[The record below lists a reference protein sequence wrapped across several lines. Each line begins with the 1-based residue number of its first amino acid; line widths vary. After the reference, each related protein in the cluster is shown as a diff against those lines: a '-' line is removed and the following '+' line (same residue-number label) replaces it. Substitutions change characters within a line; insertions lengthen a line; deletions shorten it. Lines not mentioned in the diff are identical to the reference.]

1 MRGSTVQDQMT
12 RDVVTVGVDT
22 PYKQIA
28 QLLAESR
35 VSGLPVVDPAGH
47 VVGVVTEADLLAR
60 EEYPDE
66 QGRRRPVLP
75 LPGASRRRKAAAGTA
90 GELMSTPAIT
100 MEDRTSVVRAAREM
114 DRHRIKRLPV
124 VDEVGRLV
132 GIVSRR
138 DLLKI
143 FLRSDDEIRAEIETE
158 VLEESLGIAPGIVS
172 VKVADGL
179 VTLEG
184 RVQRRTLIPVV
195 VRLAHAADGVIDVVD
210 RLDYDID
217 DTKVTEVTYNYW
229 RDPAQ

>member
-28 QLLAESR
+28 QLLAESK
-35 VSGLPVVDPAGH
+35 VSGLPVVAPAGH

-66 QGRRRPVLP
+66 QGRRPVLP

-100 MEDRTSVVRAAREM
+100 IERRTSVVRAAREM
-114 DRHRIKRLPV
+114 DRHHIKRLPV

-158 VLEESLGIAPGIVS
+158 VLEESLCIALGIVS

-184 RVQRRTLIPVV
+184 RVQRKTLIPVV
-195 VRLAHAADGVIDVVD
+195 VRLARAVDGVIDVVD
-210 RLDYDID
+210 RLDYDTG
-217 DTKVTEVTYNYW
+217 DTKMTEATYN
-229 RDPAQ
+229 

>member
-1 MRGSTVQDQMT
+1 MRGSTAQDQMT
-12 RDVVTVGVDT
+12 RDVVTVGVHT

-28 QLLAESR
+28 QLLAESK

-100 MEDRTSVVRAAREM
+100 IEKRTSVVRAAREM
-114 DRHRIKRLPV
+114 DRHHIKRLPV

-172 VKVADGL
+172 VNVADGL

-184 RVQRRTLIPVV
+184 RVQRKTLIPVV
-195 VRLAHAADGVIDVVD
+195 VRLAHAADGVIEVVD

-217 DTKVTEVTYNYW
+217 DTKVTEVTFNYW
-229 RDPAQ
+229 RDPAE